1 MDEMQPLIF
10 SINRDQNMSSTHS
23 TVVVYLHCQ
32 YKLKHIFTLPKA
44 AWLPM
49 SVPPSRM
56 SCLCWGATLL
66 WLLPVLALH
75 IGSLETALSTKQQ
88 LLQRAAWQ
96 GARGQHMGGKMGLDA
111 EGEGVLAACGSTG
124 TICSGS
130 SLNSL
135 GGLE

>member
-56 SCLCWGATLL
+56 SCLCGGCPPSCSGCCLPWPCTLAAWRQL
-66 WLLPVLALH
+66 SAPNSSCCRGQLGKGHVASTREARWAWMQRGKGFWLPVAVQVPY
-75 IGSLETALSTKQQ
+75 A
-88 LLQRAAWQ
+88 Q
-96 GARGQHMGGKMGLDA
+96 GQA
-111 EGEGVLAACGSTG
+111 
-124 TICSGS
+124 
-130 SLNSL
+130 
-135 GGLE
+135 